1 VLGTLAAEGQLDN
14 LVIDEVH
21 MVDAWGAYFRVDF
34 QMLSGVRKTWLSA
47 PGARLR
53 TILLT
58 ATLTPQSRGDL
69 SGLFPPQAGA
79 GVWELVSQRL
89 RPEMVYFD
97 RRFTD
102 EGERDRA
109 VREALWRLP
118 RPAILYVTERADAEQ
133 WHRKFTQEGFRRI
146 GCFHGD
152 TRPRRRRELLEQ
164 WRADDIDL
172 MVATSAFGLGVD
184 KPDVRAVVHA
194 CFPENMNR
202 YYQEVGRGGRDG
214 WTAVCLLLP
223 TGRDEE
229 VAFGLCPKLMTTDLL
244 KKRWQAMWDADSRK
258 PVPGAD
264 HVWLLDPASIR
275 QGMLGQRTGRE
286 NVLWNKRLLLQL
298 QRAGALE
305 LRGIRYEYP
314 TEGDEPP
321 RELIEAEI
329 KINPTTTRVAE
340 VVETP
345 RKQELEAA
353 EQGLRLVAEYLR
365 CRRCI
370 AKLLAGL
377 YGEETQLVCGGCR
390 WCRKHRVPHRDCPA
404 LEWEG
409 IPRGEAPSVVTLVGE
424 CPNPF
429 SEEDAFGQALRGC
442 LERMHVR
449 RFLTAEPYL
458 TRVSDLL
465 GRLYGI
471 LPKYLRTPYRLD
483 SLDAGSVELLPREVG
498 VVFHPGRPL
507 EHAFR
512 ILGGREVAHWFR
524 APLTVADLRTPLAA
538 HGVLDIAV
546 RPRPEDWFR
555 L

>member
-1 VLGTLAAEGQLDN
+1 VLHTPPGGTCLIVLPTGTGKSLVFQLLAEASAGLTVVVVPTIALAIDQWRAARWLLPALNPLYYAAGDEPEAVVGALTRRASRLLFTSPEACVSGRLRTVLETFAVQGQLDN

-21 MVDAWGAYFRVDF
+21 MVDAWGAYFRVAF

-58 ATLTPQSRGDL
+58 ATLTPESRGDL

-79 GVWELVSQRL
+79 GSWEVVSQRL

-102 EGERDRA
+102 EGERDVA

-133 WHRKFTQEGFRRI
+133 WHRQLTEDGFRRI

-152 TRPRRRRELLEQ
+152 TRPGRRSELLDQ

-184 KPDVRAVVHA
+184 KPDVRAVLHA

-214 WTAVCLLLP
+214 WSAVCILLP

-229 VAFGLCPKLMTTDLL
+229 VAYGLCPKLMTTDLL
-244 KKRWQAMWDADSRK
+244 KERWQAMWDADSRK
-258 PVPGAD
+258 SVPGAD
-264 HVWLLDPASIR
+264 NVWLLDPASVR

-305 LRGIRYEYP
+305 LRGIYYEYAAD
-314 TEGDEPP
+314 GDEPP
-321 RELIEAEI
+321 RELIEAEL
-329 KINPTTTRVAE
+329 KINPTRARVAE
-340 VVETP
+340 AVEVP
-345 RKQELEAA
+345 RRQELEAA
-353 EQGLRLVAEYLR
+353 EKGVKLVGEYLR
-365 CRRCI
+365 CKRCV

-377 YGEETQLVCGGCR
+377 YGEETQLVCGGVGGAESIACR
-390 WCRKHRVPHRDCPA
+390 AGTARHLNGKPA
-404 LEWEG
+404 PGGERQPPLHWWVSAR
-409 IPRGEAPSVVTLVGE
+409 IPS
-424 CPNPF
+424 
-429 SEEDAFGQALRGC
+429 LR
-442 LERMHVR
+442 R
-449 RFLTAEPYL
+449 
-458 TRVSDLL
+458 
-465 GRLYGI
+465 
-471 LPKYLRTPYRLD
+471 
-483 SLDAGSVELLPREVG
+483 
-498 VVFHPGRPL
+498 
-507 EHAFR
+507 
-512 ILGGREVAHWFR
+512 
-524 APLTVADLRTPLAA
+524 
-538 HGVLDIAV
+538 
-546 RPRPEDWFR
+546 
-555 L
+555 